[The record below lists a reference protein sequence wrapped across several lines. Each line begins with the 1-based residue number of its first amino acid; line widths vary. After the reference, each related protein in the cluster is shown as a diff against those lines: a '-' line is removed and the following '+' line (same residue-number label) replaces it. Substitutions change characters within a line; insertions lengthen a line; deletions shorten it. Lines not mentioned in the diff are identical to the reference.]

1 MGKIDLLNDLITEG
15 ESLTSSL
22 SFVPAREGVIRIGN
36 PVYRTNQVEKYQNW
50 QSSVLRFIKSYY
62 SSDIDEVKEALK
74 RLSPDNHRKI
84 LGILNA
90 IKLFPEEPEANSTSR
105 NPETNITIHNTQ
117 NNTQTVV
124 FNLIVEAIKDEING
138 KELREL
144 KDLLKEY
151 EKEPTKDKSK
161 LIDKIKGF
169 GSDVLTNMIANI
181 LTNPSIYSGLM

>member
-1 MGKIDLLNDLITEG
+1 MGKIDLLNDLIAEG

-22 SFVPAREGVIRIGN
+22 CYVPAREGVIRIGN

-90 IKLFPEEPEANSTSR
+90 IKLFPEEPEVNSTSKK
-105 NPETNITIHNTQ
+105 PETNITIHNNQ

-151 EKEPTKDKSK
+151 VNEPTKYKSK

-169 GSDVLTNMIANI
+169 GADVLTNMIANI
-181 LTNPSIYSGLM
+181 LTNPSIYNGLM